1 MTPFPDRLRE
11 AVARRRTPALVGID
25 PDWPL
30 LPEELRAAAVAEHG
44 ETLSAVGAAYR
55 FFGGAILDAVA
66 DLVPA
71 VKFQSAFF
79 EAAGLPGMA
88 ALAALLADARSRG
101 LVAILDA
108 KRNDIGNTAA
118 AYAAASIGAAPL
130 GTALGFPADALTV
143 TPYLGA
149 EGVTPFLAAA
159 KQFGTGIFVL
169 VRTSN
174 PGAGL
179 LQDLVAAG
187 QPLYQTVADWVEA
200 WAADGVGA
208 SGYGFAGAVVGATVP
223 AQLAEA
229 RRRMPHAYLL
239 VPGYGAQG
247 GGAADTAPAFAADG
261 HGALVNSSRGVIFAQ
276 RLPAFAAL
284 GWKDAIRAA
293 ARAMIADLAAGTP
306 AGRL

>member
-1 MTPFPDRLRE
+1 MMSFPDRLH
-11 AVARRRTPALVGID
+11 AAIARRRTPALVGVD

-30 LPEELRAAAVAEHG
+30 LPVELRTAATAEHG
-44 ETLSAVGAAYR
+44 ETLAAVGAAYR
-55 FFGGAILDAVA
+55 SFGVAVLDAVA

-79 EAAGLPGMA
+79 EAAGLPGLA
-88 ALAALLADARSRG
+88 TLAALLADARSRG
-101 LVAILDA
+101 LITILDA
-108 KRNDIGNTAA
+108 KRNDIGNTAG

-130 GTALGFPADALTV
+130 GAEPGFGADALTV

-174 PGAGL
+174 PGAGK
-179 LQDLVAAG
+179 LQDLIADG

-200 WAADGVGA
+200 WAAESVGA
-208 SGYGFAGAVVGATVP
+208 SGYGHAGAVVGATVP

-229 RRRMPHAYLL
+229 RRRMPHALLL

-247 GGAADTAPAFAADG
+247 GGAADTAPAFAANG
-261 HGALVNSSRGVIFAQ
+261 HGAIVNSSRGVIFAQ
-276 RLPAFAAL
+276 RLPQFAAL
-284 GWKDAIRAA
+284 PWKDGIRAA
-293 ARAMIADLAAGTP
+293 ARAMIADLAAHTP